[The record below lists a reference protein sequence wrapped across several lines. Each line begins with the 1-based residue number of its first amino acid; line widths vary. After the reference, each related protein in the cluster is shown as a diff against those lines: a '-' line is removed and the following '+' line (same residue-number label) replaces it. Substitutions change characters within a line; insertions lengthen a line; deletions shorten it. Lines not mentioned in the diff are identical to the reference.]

1 MLIDTYIYT
10 HMYIHLFVY
19 ILFFFL
25 ALAAVCTPDLHQSSP
40 QAILSNSCW
49 AAAGVL
55 QR

>member
-1 MLIDTYIYT
+1 MFIDTYIYT
-10 HMYIHLFVY
+10 HVHTLICIYSL
-19 ILFFFL
+19 FFL